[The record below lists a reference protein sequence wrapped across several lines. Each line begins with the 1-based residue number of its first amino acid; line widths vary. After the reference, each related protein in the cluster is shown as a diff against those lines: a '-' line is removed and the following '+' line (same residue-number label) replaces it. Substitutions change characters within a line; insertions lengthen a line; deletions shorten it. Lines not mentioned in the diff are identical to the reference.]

1 MQYKSNSPWTFF
13 LPLLNNLNYVFHSKL
28 SSIYRIRSH
37 EFYIYLYIYKGLI
50 SLYTI
55 ECTSVT
61 LLARTRFSSISNFSC
76 TCKIHTLISFYFL
89 TSSKAIGRHIRK
101 IPRRNTVIHEEWS
114 SHIWWWSF
122 FNNFLFLIR
131 LSFKWSQNQIR
142 DSDKTKRHI

>member
-1 MQYKSNSPWTFF
+1 MCLTQNC
-13 LPLLNNLNYVFHSKL
+13 LA
-28 SSIYRIRSH
+28 SIEVMNFISIH
-37 EFYIYLYIYKGLI
+37 TYIKGLI

-61 LLARTRFSSISNFSC
+61 LLSRTRFSSISNFSC
-76 TCKIHTLISFYFL
+76 MCKIHTLISFYFL

-114 SHIWWWSF
+114 SHIWSRSF
-122 FNNFLFLIR
+122 FNNYFFLIR

-142 DSDKTKRHI
+142 DSIRQNQKTYLES